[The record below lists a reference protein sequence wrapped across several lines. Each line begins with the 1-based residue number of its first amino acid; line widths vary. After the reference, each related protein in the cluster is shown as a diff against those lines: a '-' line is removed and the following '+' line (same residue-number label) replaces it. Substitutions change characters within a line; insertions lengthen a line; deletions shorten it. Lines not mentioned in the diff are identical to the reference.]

1 MSTQRFSTE
10 MELKVHNDVTG
21 DFIRVGMD
29 DDALDLVQL
38 SIFEKNKQ
46 KDRIVM
52 EPTEAFQ
59 VYAALGKYLNLVYP
73 ELFRKLYADKIKEMS
88 KENG

>member
-10 MELKVHNDVTG
+10 MELKVYNDGTG
-21 DFIRVGMD
+21 DYVQVGI
-29 DDALDLVQL
+29 DADSLDLVEIRRVEL
-38 SIFEKNKQ
+38 GKERG
-46 KDRIVM
+46 RIVM

-73 ELFRKLYADKIKEMS
+73 ELFRKLYADKIKEIS